1 MLLWEHRSVYRIPIV
16 RVALVREGTVSSET
30 RTVRAPSDAA
40 SVVRETIGDYDREAF
55 VVLLLNTKHRII
67 GVHIAGIGTLDSA
80 PTGPREV
87 FRAAILAGAKAVIF
101 GHNHPSDDP
110 TPSAADLHLTRR
122 LVKAGDLLGIP
133 VLDHVIIG
141 ETNHISLR
149 ERDVLSGGAESFS

>member
-1 MLLWEHRSVYRIPIV
+1 VHHLPVV
-16 RVALVREGTVSSET
+16 RVALVREGTVVSDT
-30 RTVRAPSDAA
+30 RTIRTPSDAA
-40 SVVRETIGDYDREAF
+40 VVVREAIGDYDREAF
-55 VVLLLNTKHRII
+55 VVLLLNTKHRVV
-67 GVHIAGIGTLDSA
+67 GVHIAGVGTLDSA

-101 GHNHPSDDP
+101 GHNHPSGDP

-141 ETNHISLR
+141 ETSQVSLR
-149 ERDVLSGGAESFS
+149 ERDTLGGRSESPS

>member
-1 MLLWEHRSVYRIPIV
+1 VYHLPVV
-16 RVALVREGTVSSET
+16 RVALVREGTVTSET
-30 RTVRAPSDAA
+30 RTIRTPSDAA
-40 SVVRETIGDYDREAF
+40 VVVREAIGDYDREAF
-55 VVLLLNTKHRII
+55 VVLLLNTKHRVV
-67 GVHIAGIGTLDSA
+67 GVHIAGVGTLDSA

-101 GHNHPSDDP
+101 GHNHPSGDP

-141 ETNHISLR
+141 DANHVSLR
-149 ERDVLSGGAESFS
+149 ERDVLRGGAPSMT